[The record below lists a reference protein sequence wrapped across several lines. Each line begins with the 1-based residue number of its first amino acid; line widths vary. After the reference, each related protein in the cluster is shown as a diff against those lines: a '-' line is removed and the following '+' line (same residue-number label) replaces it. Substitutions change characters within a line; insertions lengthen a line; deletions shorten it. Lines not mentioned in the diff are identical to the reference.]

1 MKPRH
6 TLVATL
12 RRYSV
17 AVIAATAM
25 CCCHPTAGLRQP
37 DTAILP
43 TSFIPEDTTRVD
55 TAGILPGTKAD
66 SLRRAYSAL
75 RIDSAGIASLR
86 WWQIFNDPTLQTLLE
101 RAVAHNRDLKA
112 AAARVEEVREL
123 FGIAKADYYPHV
135 SFTAEGQ
142 RETKWEHPSKSKS
155 GGAPVA
161 ERQAGNYSPDPQITL
176 KLNVGWEINLWGKLT
191 WARRQVAENYTATID
206 DERAMRMDVISRV
219 ASTYF
224 RLVALENEY
233 SIVRYALDNR
243 RESMEKAR
251 LRFEGGLT
259 SETVYQQARTDY
271 LSAATLIPGI
281 ERQRKM
287 LRNALALL
295 TGSFSGIDTIAPTLN
310 LADVLPPTLPTGVP
324 SHLLRQRPDLRA
336 AEARMRAAADGV
348 GVAYTDRFPSLYLSF
363 SAGWWNSSFSRFFK
377 SPYYYPIGGIT
388 GNVFDF
394 GRKQREYRA
403 AIARYDQA
411 CHAYE
416 QSLLGAFA
424 EVRDA
429 VASYESYHLTAET
442 NRELTRSAAE
452 YVRLAELQ
460 YHGGTLSF
468 LDVLD
473 ARRALLNS
481 SLDMSNALRDE
492 YLALVNLYKALG
504 GGWEMPGE

>member
-1 MKPRH
+1 MSRQSLLGTLLSPLRGMTRHPRPMARLAIL
-6 TLVATL
+6 T
-12 RRYSV
+12 
-17 AVIAATAM
+17 AVTAALGSGITG
-25 CCCHPTAGLRQP
+25 CHPTAGLRQP
-37 DTAILP
+37 DTEALP
-43 TSFIPEDTTRVD
+43 ATYVSADVD
-55 TAGILPGTKAD
+55 TAGVFAAD
-66 SLRRAYSAL
+66 TAS
-75 RIDSAGIASLR
+75 IAALR
-86 WWQIFNDPTLQTLLE
+86 WWEIFHDPTLRRLLG
-101 RAVAHNRDLKA
+101 RALTHNRDLLA

-123 FGIAKADYYPHV
+123 YGIAKADYYPHASLTV
-135 SFTAEGQ
+135 EGQ
-142 RETKWEHPSKSKS
+142 RETKWEHPTKAKS

-161 ERQAGNYSPDPQITL
+161 ERQAGTYAPDPQIAL
-176 KLNVGWEINLWGKLT
+176 KLSVGWEINLWGKLT
-191 WARRQVAENYTATID
+191 WAKRQVAGEYAATSD
-206 DERAMRMDVISRV
+206 DERAMRMDIVARV

-233 SIVRYALDNR
+233 AIVQTALDNR

-271 LSAATLIPGI
+271 LSASTLIPGI
-281 ERQRKM
+281 ERERKT
-287 LRNALALL
+287 LRNALAVL
-295 TGSFSGIDTIAPTLN
+295 TGSFTDIDTVQPTLM
-310 LADVLPPTLPTGVP
+310 LADILPPRVPAGVP
-324 SHLLRQRPDLRA
+324 SQLLRRRPDLLA
-336 AEARMRAAADGV
+336 AEARMQAAAAGV

-363 SAGWWNSSFSRFFK
+363 TAGWWNSTFTRLFK
-377 SPYYYPIGGIT
+377 SPYYYPIGGVT
-388 GNVFDF
+388 GNVLDF

-416 QSLLGAFA
+416 QSLLGAFS

-429 VASYESYHLTAET
+429 VASYESYHTTAEA
-442 NRELTRSAAE
+442 NRELARSAAE
-452 YVRLAELQ
+452 YLRLAELQ
-460 YHGGTLSF
+460 YHAGTLSF

-481 SLDMSNALRDE
+481 SLNMSNALRDE